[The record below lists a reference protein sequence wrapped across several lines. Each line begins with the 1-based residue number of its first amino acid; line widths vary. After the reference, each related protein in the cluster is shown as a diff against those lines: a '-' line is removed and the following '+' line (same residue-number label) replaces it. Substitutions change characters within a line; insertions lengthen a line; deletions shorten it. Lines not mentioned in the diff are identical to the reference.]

1 MATLTRRVELLE
13 EKMQGLADLPGR
25 VTRVEERLTSVEGR
39 LTSVDERLTG
49 VEGRLMTVENEL
61 GALRVEM
68 RGEFVKVRQEIRS
81 GDEETRNLM
90 RILHEEVIERFKLL
104 ENGND
109 RKNGSSRG
117 QKQ

>member
-39 LTSVDERLTG
+39 LTK
-49 VEGRLMTVENEL
+49 VENEL

-104 ENGND
+104 ENGID
-109 RKNGSSRG
+109 RKNGGSRG

>member
-13 EKMQGLADLPGR
+13 EQMEGLAGLPVR
-25 VTRVEERLTSVEGR
+25 VTRVEERLTGVEGR
-39 LTSVDERLTG
+39 LTQ
-49 VEGRLMTVENEL
+49 VENEL

-68 RGEFVKVRQEIRS
+68 RGEFGRVWAEFDRVRQEIRS

-104 ENGND
+104 KEHIDRVNGGPRD
-109 RKNGSSRG
+109 G
-117 QKQ
+117 KQ